1 MKVQIHIG
9 LCCALMQVWVLTSI
23 GQVNEEKKDFQYWEN
38 ASIQY
43 DAEKLNKQNLYEV
56 VPGDYRVFQFSTNNG
71 GDPGNYSEAPTIIAF
86 EAESDVNRFEFR
98 DDQIAHQGGVYLQ
111 DCRCQDKGIH
121 KIERGVITGER
132 TGPNKWTV
140 TIDVF
145 VTGRKTDKEY
155 HITESGTFQEIKR

>member
-1 MKVQIHIG
+1 MM
-9 LCCALMQVWVLTSI
+9 LCFLSSAM

-56 VPGDYRVFQFSTNNG
+56 ISGNQRVFQFTTNNA
-71 GDPGNYSEAPTIIAF
+71 GDLGNYSEAPTIITF
-86 EAESDVNRFEFR
+86 ETELGSNRFELR
-98 DDQIAHQGGVYLQ
+98 DDQIMHHGGIYLQ

-132 TGPNKWTV
+132 TGPSEWTV
-140 TIDVF
+140 AIDVF
-145 VTGRKTDKEY
+145 VEGRKTEKEY
-155 HITESGTFQEIKR
+155 HITETGTFQEAQR